1 MQPDRQREQG
11 SDSEARPGEPRDG
24 DTDARKEVAPF
35 PGSDARADAVRLAPE
50 EEIVERVLRRR
61 VPPGVDRACEPLGT
75 PGAVGAVGE
84 MGMRFASEKP
94 LEKVGVTRMLRKSVD
109 VVHR

>member
-35 PGSDARADAVRLAPE
+35 PGSDARADVVRLAPE
-50 EEIVERVLRRR
+50 EEEAVERAMSR
-61 VPPGVDRACEPLGT
+61 
-75 PGAVGAVGE
+75 
-84 MGMRFASEKP
+84 
-94 LEKVGVTRMLRKSVD
+94 
-109 VVHR
+109 

>member
-1 MQPDRQREQG
+1 
-11 SDSEARPGEPRDG
+11 
-24 DTDARKEVAPF
+24 
-35 PGSDARADAVRLAPE
+35 
-50 EEIVERVLRRR
+50 
-61 VPPGVDRACEPLGT
+61 
-75 PGAVGAVGE
+75 